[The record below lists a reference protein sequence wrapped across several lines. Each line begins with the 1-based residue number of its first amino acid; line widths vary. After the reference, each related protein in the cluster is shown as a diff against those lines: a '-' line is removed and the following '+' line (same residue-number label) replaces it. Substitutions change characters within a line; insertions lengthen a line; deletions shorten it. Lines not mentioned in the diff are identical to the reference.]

1 MSPLKLQPDACCK
14 LMAHERNIAL
24 SKTIITEDTIE
35 GLPQYVSDKSF
46 QDTLQI
52 ILQSL
57 SIRQWPSTET
67 ESRLPVIKT
76 G

>member
-1 MSPLKLQPDACCK
+1 MSPFKLQPDACK

>member
-1 MSPLKLQPDACCK
+1 MPPFKLQSDTRRK
-14 LMAHERNIAL
+14 LMAHENHTAIG
-24 SKTIITEDTIE
+24 KTIITEDTIE

-46 QDTLQI
+46 QEALQI

-67 ESRLPVIKT
+67 ESRLRVIKT

>member
-1 MSPLKLQPDACCK
+1 
-14 LMAHERNIAL
+14 MAHESNIAL
-24 SKTIITEDTIE
+24 SKTIITSDTIE

-57 SIRQWPSTET
+57 SIRKWPSTET

>member
-1 MSPLKLQPDACCK
+1 
-14 LMAHERNIAL
+14 MAHESNIAL
-24 SKTIITEDTIE
+24 SKTIITSDTIE

-57 SIRQWPSTET
+57 SIR
-67 ESRLPVIKT
+67 
-76 G
+76 

>member
-1 MSPLKLQPDACCK
+1 
-14 LMAHERNIAL
+14 MAHESNIAL
-24 SKTIITEDTIE
+24 SKTIITSDTIE
-35 GLPQYVSDKSF
+35 GLSQYVSDKSF

-57 SIRQWPSTET
+57 SIRKWPSTET

>member
-1 MSPLKLQPDACCK
+1 
-14 LMAHERNIAL
+14 MAHERNIAL